1 MRPEQFLSEA
11 ESLDV
16 DQALL
21 TKEERFLTRL
31 TLSSWRLLQ
40 LIAEAHN
47 CSIEE
52 LTHQQIIAWFEEDA
66 RVKREQGPS
75 AGVLRW

>member
-1 MRPEQFLSEA
+1 MTPEQFLTEA
-11 ESLDV
+11 ESLEV

-21 TKEERFLTRL
+21 GNAEKFLTRL
-31 TLSSWRLLQ
+31 TLSSRRLLK
-40 LIAEAHN
+40 LIAEHYD

-52 LTHQQIIAWFEEDA
+52 LTHQQIITWFEQDA
-66 RVKREQGPS
+66 KLKQEQGPS